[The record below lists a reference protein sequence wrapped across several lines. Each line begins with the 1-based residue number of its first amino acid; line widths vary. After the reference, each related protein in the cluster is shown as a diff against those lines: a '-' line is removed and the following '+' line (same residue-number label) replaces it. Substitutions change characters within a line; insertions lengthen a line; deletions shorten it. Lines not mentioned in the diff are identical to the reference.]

1 MLRLATLD
9 DIPRMIEL
17 GRAMHAESPA
27 FSAMSFDADRLADTA
42 RAAITSSHGFA
53 AVAER
58 EGVVVGGL
66 LAMATPHYF
75 SRDLIACDLA
85 LFIDSGYRGGMAG
98 PRLIG
103 AYAQWARSIGAAKT
117 LLACMAGI
125 NSDVLEALCLR
136 LGGRRAG
143 VVMEF

>member
-9 DIPRMIEL
+9 DIPRMVEL
-17 GRAMHAESPA
+17 GRAMHAESPVFA
-27 FSAMSFDADRLADTA
+27 GMSFDADRLAGTA
-42 RAAITSSHGFA
+42 RLAIESPHGFA

-58 EGVVVGGL
+58 EGVVIGGL
-66 LAMATPHYF
+66 MAMATPHYF
-75 SRDLIACDLA
+75 SRDLVACDLA
-85 LFIDSGYRGGMAG
+85 LFIDSQYRGGMAA

-103 AYAQWARSIGAAKT
+103 AYAEWARGVGAAKI
-117 LLACMAGI
+117 LLASMAGI

>member
-17 GRAMHAESPA
+17 GRAMHAESAA
-27 FSAMSFDADRLADTA
+27 FSAMSFDADRLASTA
-42 RAAITSSHGFA
+42 RVAVESPHGFA
-53 AVAER
+53 AVVER
-58 EGVVVGGL
+58 DGVVIGGL

-75 SRDLIACDLA
+75 SRDLVACDLA
-85 LFIDSGYRGGMAG
+85 LFIDSQRRGGMAAA
-98 PRLIG
+98 RLIG
-103 AYAQWARSIGAAKT
+103 AYADWARSVGAAKT
-117 LLACMAGI
+117 LLAIMAGI

-143 VVMEF
+143 LVMEF